1 MKRGGEQN
9 SRSLLQRS
17 GSGVDHGLVALS
29 EALSFCRSIEPRVAE
44 VLEAILG
51 TDPVVEMKPN
61 SWPDCEHLMSVLK
74 LFVSIAMDVD
84 DERRLGSVLACIRY
98 LAAEA
103 ERASRIKRVH

>member
-51 TDPVVEMKPN
+51 TDPVVEMK
-61 SWPDCEHLMSVLK
+61 SSSCPDCEHLMSVLK

-84 DERRLGSVLACIRY
+84 ERRLGSVLASIRY